1 MIQLKNIER
10 YFSNGNVKNY
20 VLRYI
25 TADIKKGDFVS
36 IMGPSGAGK
45 STLLNIIGML
55 EEPTAGE
62 YYFMETPVHTLS
74 EKQRIALYRTH
85 IGFVFQAYHLLDDL
99 TIYENLETPLMYQ
112 NVKAAER
119 KARVAEI
126 LDRFNMVAKK
136 DLFPAQLSGGQQ
148 QLVGIARA
156 LIARPQLILADEPT
170 GNLQSKQAEEIM
182 DLFKKL
188 NKEEKVTIIQ
198 VTHSEKNATYG
209 NRILQLVDGEFNDE

>member
-10 YFSNGNVKNY
+10 YFSNGSAKNY
-20 VLRYI
+20 ILRYV
-25 TADIKKGDFVS
+25 TADIKGGDFVS

-62 YYFMETPVHTLS
+62 YYFMDTPVHTLP
-74 EKQRIALYRTH
+74 EKKRIDLYRSH

-99 TIYENLETPLMYQ
+99 TVYENLETPLLYQ
-112 NVKAAER
+112 KVGGAER

-182 DLFKKL
+182 ELFQKL
-188 NKEEKVTIIQ
+188 NKEDKVTIIQ

-209 NRILQLVDGEFNDE
+209 NRILNLVDGEFAE

>member
-10 YFSNGNVKNY
+10 YFTNGNVKNY
-20 VLRYI
+20 ILRYV
-25 TADIKKGDFVS
+25 TANIKQGDFVS

-62 YYFMETPVHTLS
+62 YYFMDTPVHTLS
-74 EKQRIALYRTH
+74 EKQRIALYRSH

-112 NVKAAER
+112 NVKGAER

-156 LIARPQLILADEPT
+156 IIARPQLILADEPT
-170 GNLQSKQAEEIM
+170 GNLQSKQADEIM
-182 DLFKKL
+182 QMFTKL

-209 NRILQLVDGEFNDE
+209 NRILHLVDGEFNDE